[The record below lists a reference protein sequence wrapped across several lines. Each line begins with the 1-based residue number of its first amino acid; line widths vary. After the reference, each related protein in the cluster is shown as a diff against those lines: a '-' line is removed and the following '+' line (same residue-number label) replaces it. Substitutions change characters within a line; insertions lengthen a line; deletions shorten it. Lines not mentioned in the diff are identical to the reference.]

1 MNKKILSVWIIFTLL
16 GGMLTSVYAATVDEL
31 NKQSEQLNEELN
43 QKKEEQAEV
52 KEDLN
57 EEMQEIANLDTQIET
72 NESEIQALETQID
85 NLQTSIEQKEVEI
98 QEKQEEYNEN
108 EELLSERLVV
118 MYEKGETSFL
128 DLLFS
133 SDSLVDFLSNY
144 YSLSQIAECDM
155 ELLENIH
162 AEKQEIEN
170 AKTQLENQKTQI
182 TSLKAEKQT
191 KSVTLQQQKQEREQ
205 KAQNLNEQDK
215 QLQSEIDDYNERIKE
230 VEAQAAAQ
238 LKALEEE
245 QKRKEEEAAKNNG
258 GSSSNNSSSAI
269 NGDGLNFDG
278 TFIWPCNN
286 KVVTSTMKNRWG
298 RKHKGI
304 DIGARYENVYAT
316 ASGYA
321 YTLENPGGYGHY
333 IVIIHGNNYISLYG
347 HLNSFK
353 ITSGQY
359 VTQGQV
365 IAQSGNSGG
374 STGPHLHY
382 ELRRASSISQFF
394 SVSPLDPLDYL
405 PGGYTLSAGAAQE
418 S

>member
-1 MNKKILSVWIIFTLL
+1 MKRKILSVLVMCIMLA
-16 GGMLTSVYAATVDEL
+16 GMLYSVYAASV
-31 NKQSEQLNEELN
+31 EELN
-43 QKKEEQAEV
+43 VQSQALKEEQEQKKEQQEEV
-52 KEDLN
+52 KEELS
-57 EEMQEIANLDTQIET
+57 EQMQEIANLDTQIST
-72 NESEIQALETQID
+72 NESEIQSLETQID
-85 NLQTSIEQKEVEI
+85 ELENSIEIKKVQI

-108 EELLSERLVV
+108 EELLDERLVV

-155 ELLENIH
+155 ELLESINN
-162 AEKQEIEN
+162 EKQEIEN
-170 AKTQLENQKTQI
+170 AKKELENQKTQI

-191 KSVTLQQQKQEREQ
+191 KSITLQQQKQEREQ
-205 KAQNLNEQDK
+205 KAQSLSEEDK
-215 QLQSEIDDYNERIKE
+215 KLDAEIKAYNDRIAT

-238 LKALEEE
+238 LKAIEE
-245 QKRKEEEAAKNNG
+245 QKKKEEQANQASGSSG
-258 GSSSNNSSSAI
+258 GSTV
-269 NGDGLNFDG
+269 NGSGLKFDG
-278 TFIWPCNN
+278 SFIWPCNN

-365 IAQSGNSGG
+365 IAQSGNSGR

-405 PGGYTLSAGAAQE
+405 PGGYTLAAGAAQE

>member
-1 MNKKILSVWIIFTLL
+1 MRTLSLTFKGSLGKKHSLKLN
-16 GGMLTSVYAATVDEL
+16 YASGDLDAETVR
-31 NKQSEQLNEELN
+31 K
-43 QKKEEQAEV
+43 A
-52 KEDLN
+52 
-57 EEMQEIANLDTQIET
+57 MQEIANLDTQISA
-72 NESEIQALETQID
+72 NESEIQTLETQIND
-85 NLQTSIEQKEVEI
+85 LQTSIDQKEVEI
-98 QEKQEEYNEN
+98 QKKQEEYDEN
-108 EELLSERLVV
+108 EALLSERLVV

-133 SDSLVDFLSNY
+133 SEGLVDFLSNY
-144 YSLSQIAECDM
+144 YSLSQLAECDM
-155 ELLENIH
+155 ELLESINT
-162 AEKQEIEN
+162 EKQEIEN
-170 AKTQLENQKTQI
+170 AKAELENQKTQI

-191 KSVTLQQQKQEREQ
+191 KSITLQQQKEEREQ
-205 KAQNLNEQDK
+205 KAQSLNEQDK

-245 QKRKEEEAAKNNG
+245 QKRKEQEAANNNGG
-258 GSSSNNSSSAI
+258 GSSSGSTT
-269 NGDGLNFDG
+269 NGSGLHFDG
-278 TFIWPCNN
+278 TFIWPCDN

-347 HLNSFK
+347 HLNSFN
-353 ITSGQY
+353 ISSGQY

-394 SVSPLDPLDYL
+394 SVDPLDPLDYL
-405 PGGYTLSAGAAQE
+405 PGGYTLAAGAAQE